1 MERCW
6 GGVSVFRPD
15 RRPEA
20 TQGERSADNVLAAE
34 WHDVC
39 RITQEGLLLAS
50 MGYGIHLSFLTID
63 EQ

>member
-1 MERCW
+1 M
-6 GGVSVFRPD
+6 FRPD

-50 MGYGIHLSFLTID
+50 MVYGIHLSFLTID